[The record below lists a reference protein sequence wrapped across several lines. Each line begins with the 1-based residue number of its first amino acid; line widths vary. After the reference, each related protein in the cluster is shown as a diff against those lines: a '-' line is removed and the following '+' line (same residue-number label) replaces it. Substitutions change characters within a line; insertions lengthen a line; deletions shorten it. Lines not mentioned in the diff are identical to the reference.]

1 MLLSVSPRVGLR
13 GLKSVRGVSYPGT
26 TAVKG
31 RHAVPRFQ
39 PAGPDAVA
47 VATQP
52 AEPKG
57 IGRCCVDTHRE
68 LRGPGMKV
76 CALPRASQVP
86 AIFVMATLL

>member
-26 TAVKG
+26 TAVRG
-31 RHAVPRFQ
+31 RHAV